1 MRGFSLIECVIALG
15 ISALL
20 GLITVQTTHY
30 AATIITHHSQQIA
43 ARAVATKAALIISA
57 SLASLERTHLPGL
70 FQVADGDALITT
82 SGIAHPVSGVGSTSR
97 PRAGSAVITSVEI
110 DPRYRGRVRESTL
123 SGASANLTVCQ
134 AMGIPSSSQFRSYLA
149 IGLQGLCQ
157 FTGVITPSGNGCFLF
172 SGTVTKGLFTNG
184 NCQPASL
191 LEFAPVVRE
200 FSIFID
206 RTGELR
212 LASHVGMRILENQPI
227 ARGLRSLA
235 LAEMPEPNGALLFRL
250 IVVPSTSSSRPLHF
264 LLPAGLTRASIWS
277 EVLL

>member
-1 MRGFSLIECVIALG
+1 MRGFSLVECVIALG

-57 SLASLERTHLPGL
+57 SLVSLERTHLPGL
-70 FQVADGDALITT
+70 FQVAAGDALITS
-82 SGIAHPVSGVGSTSR
+82 SGGLHPVSGVSSTSR
-97 PRAGSAVITSVEI
+97 PRPGSAVISSVEI

-123 SGASANLTVCQ
+123 SGPSADLTVCD
-134 AMGIPSSSQFRSYLA
+134 ATSVPSSGQFRSYLV

-191 LEFAPVVRE
+191 LEFVPVVRE

-227 ARGLRSLA
+227 ARGLRSLT
-235 LAEMPEPNGALLFRL
+235 LSEMLDQNGPLLFRL
-250 IVVPSTSSSRPLHF
+250 TVVPSSSRPLHF

>member
-1 MRGFSLIECVIALG
+1 MRGFSLVECVIALG

-57 SLASLERTHLPGL
+57 SLVSLERTHLPGL
-70 FQVADGDALITT
+70 FQVAAGDALITS
-82 SGIAHPVSGVGSTSR
+82 SGGLHPVSGVSSTSR
-97 PRAGSAVITSVEI
+97 PRAGSAVISSVEVE
-110 DPRYRGRVRESTL
+110 PRYRGRVRESTL
-123 SGASANLTVCQ
+123 SGASADLTVCD
-134 AMGIPSSSQFRSYLA
+134 ATSVPSSGQFRSYLA

-157 FTGVITPSGNGCFLF
+157 FTGVITPSGHGCFLF

-191 LEFAPVVRE
+191 LEFVPVVRE

-227 ARGLRSLA
+227 ARGLRSLT
-235 LAEMPEPNGALLFRL
+235 LSEMPDQNRPLLFRL
-250 IVVPSTSSSRPLHF
+250 TVVPSSSRPLHF